1 VRAKQSSYVAVHGF
15 ALLSMTLIIVF
26 IMISGS
32 LSFAHIQQ
40 QRIQRNQLH
49 LNYLKTRIIAVNK
62 LDLFYIVLYE
72 SPELLALASPCT
84 NLALNS
90 RSAVTPNDMMREF
103 MLSELFYICAE
114 QEGVF
119 NVLLEIPFNNIERL
133 VVQRK
138 LTTTSTPWIWQ
149 PHSLFGF

>member
-1 VRAKQSSYVAVHGF
+1 MRDKQSSCFVMHGF

-32 LSFAHIQQ
+32 LSFAHLQQ

-49 LNYLKTRIIAVNK
+49 LNYLKTRITAVNK
-62 LDLFYIVLYE
+62 LNLFYIVLYE
-72 SPELLALASPCT
+72 SPELLALVAPCT
-84 NLALNS
+84 NLALES
-90 RSAVTPNDMMREF
+90 RQAVKPNDMMRKF
-103 MLSELFYICAE
+103 MLSELFYLCAE

-119 NVLLEIPFNNIERL
+119 NVLLEIPFNNTERL

-138 LTTTSTPWIWQ
+138 LITTSTPWVWLSN
-149 PHSLFGF
+149 SLFGF